1 MMCFADLSQ
10 IPQIA
15 ICAFF
20 VVLSAAFLLFFLLG
34 LLNRKE
40 RAWISSCRGLPG
52 LMVSSRSAA
61 SAVKGIPHFCNSSLR
76 LGDLLARISSFI
88 TASFLFS
95 ILTEK
100 KKNSKEHSAILFQTF
115 CKPFR
120 MV

>member
-40 RAWISSCRGLPG
+40 RAWIHLLFALPSYGIFQLLYDYHGSVSQEIFRFLRSVQRRSCCSCYLPG
-52 LMVSSRSAA
+52 HCPALQDNGMS
-61 SAVKGIPHFCNSSLR
+61 P
-76 LGDLLARISSFI
+76 
-88 TASFLFS
+88 
-95 ILTEK
+95 
-100 KKNSKEHSAILFQTF
+100 
-115 CKPFR
+115 
-120 MV
+120 